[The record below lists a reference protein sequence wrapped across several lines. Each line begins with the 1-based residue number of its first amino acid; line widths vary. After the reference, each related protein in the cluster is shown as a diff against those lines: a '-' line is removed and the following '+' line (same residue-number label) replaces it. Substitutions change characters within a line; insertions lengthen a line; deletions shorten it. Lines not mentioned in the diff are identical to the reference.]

1 MDSVEVKGVFN
12 ANAFFQTLAAILSAK
27 GYGVEVSLRSR
38 EKATEWVSIVRRV
51 QRTAERDSA

>member
-1 MDSVEVKGVFN
+1 MDGVKVTGRFN
-12 ANAFFQTLAAILSAK
+12 ADALFQTMAAILSAK
-27 GYGVEVSLRSR
+27 GYGVEVSLRSC